1 MLDILRLLI
10 PYVGA
15 LLAVFGLILMLVYAP
30 NDAKVVMATEYSSFV
45 KVIAAAIGPTAVAV
59 IGSFAATGRPVF
71 NKEDHAAKVAYWT
84 SKWAACIIFGIGG
97 GLVTKWTGW
106 DVAGYT
112 AAGFGGVLGVQIVNV
127 VFNRVLDKWVS
138 PEKAG

>member
-1 MLDILRLLI
+1 MDLLRLFV
-10 PYVGA
+10 PYLGA
-15 LLAVFGLILMLVYAP
+15 FMAVFGLVLMLYYAP
-30 NDAKVVMATEYSSFV
+30 ADAKTVMASEYSSFV
-45 KVIAAAIGPTAVAV
+45 KIVAAAIGPTAVAI
-59 IGSFAATGRPVF
+59 IGSFAATGRPEF
-71 NKEDHAAKVAYWT
+71 GPDEAAKRVAYWT
-84 SKWAACIIFGIGG
+84 SKWSACIIFGIGG